1 MLKRRL
7 AGILVVL
14 PIVFPGVFSSAE
26 NPARVVDDEFG
37 EALHQREISPP
48 WFNGLDP
55 VATRSR
61 SKTAFVF
68 LTQAEI
74 NEDLDQ
80 FQTELMGRYA
90 YLRYN
95 EPDYEGPIQAIRD
108 NSSEGMSVDDF
119 DIELTKILA
128 LSIDGHGGVVGGYFP
143 EGFLPFR
150 IDRIGNR
157 YIAFW
162 ADRRDFVSNSYPF
175 ITKIDDMSID
185 EWRSALSVVVSKGSP
200 SYQTHY
206 GLRYLE
212 YIRFARSVAGV
223 DDPDVVEIELE
234 SRDGSRRLSAVLE
247 VADDPPIVEDWPV
260 SESGFLAGNIAYLR
274 ITRWLDD
281 AFDEVATWM
290 PRFAGAR
297 GLIIDIRDNRGGT
310 RSVLRELF
318 PYFVSASNP
327 PHVANAAKF
336 RLYSEFTYDHLA
348 GRNMFRESWSGWTP
362 AERNA
367 ISEFMETFEPEWVV
381 RESEFSDWH
390 FWLLSKT
397 SKPDA
402 YDLDGPIIFLMNKL
416 CWSAS
421 DVILSSVKGLPN
433 VTLIGEPSVGGSGA
447 RIITTLRNSGLD
459 LYMSSMVSFQN
470 TGQLYETN
478 GIQPDIYLE
487 PRPEFFLRGG
497 EDRVLRYAIQRI
509 VGTHRAAR
517 RVGRER

>member
-1 MLKRRL
+1 MSKQIGPVRTGGDAMLMRRL
-7 AGILVVL
+7 AGTFFVL
-14 PIVFPGVFSSAE
+14 SIIAVGPFISAE
-26 NPARVVDDEFG
+26 TP
-37 EALHQREISPP
+37 
-48 WFNGLDP
+48 GLDP
-55 VATRSR
+55 VASRSR
-61 SKTAFVF
+61 PETDAVF

-80 FQTELMGRYA
+80 FQTELEGRYA

-95 EPDYEGPIQAIRD
+95 EPDYAGAIQAIRD
-108 NSSEGMSVDDF
+108 FSGGGMSVDDF
-119 DIELTKILA
+119 DIELTKVLA
-128 LSIDGHGGVVGGYFP
+128 LSIDGHGTIAGGVFP
-143 EGFLPFR
+143 EGYLPFR
-150 IDRIGNR
+150 IDRIGRR

-162 ADRRDFVSNSYPF
+162 ADRRDFVSATYPF
-175 ITKIDDMSID
+175 ITKIDGMSID
-185 EWRSALSVVVSKGSP
+185 EWRAELSVVVSKGSP

-212 YIRFARSVAGV
+212 YIRFARSIARV

-234 SRDGSRRLSAVLE
+234 SRDGGERVTAVLE
-247 VADDPPIVEDWPV
+247 VVEDPPIVEDWPV
-260 SESGFLAGNIAYLR
+260 SESGFLEGNIAYLR
-274 ITRWLDD
+274 ITSWLED

-290 PRFAGAR
+290 PRFTGAR

-310 RSVLRELF
+310 RSVLRELY
-318 PYFVSASNP
+318 PYFVSASDP
-327 PHVANAAKF
+327 PHVANAAKY
-336 RLYSEFTYDHLA
+336 RLYSEFNYDHLA
-348 GRNMFRESWSGWTP
+348 GRNMYREEWAGWT
-362 AERNA
+362 ADERMA
-367 ISEFMETFEPEWVV
+367 ISEFMETFEPEWEV
-381 RESEFSDWH
+381 RETEFSDWH

-402 YDLDGPIIFLMNKL
+402 YDFDGPIIFLMNKL

-447 RIITTLRNSGLD
+447 MIITALRNSDLD
-459 LYMSSMVSFQN
+459 LYLSSMVSFQN

-497 EDRVLRYAIQRI
+497 DDRVLRYAIQRI
-509 VGTHRAAR
+509 VGTRRPAC
-517 RVGRER
+517 RVGR

>member
-1 MLKRRL
+1 MLKKIM
-7 AGILVVL
+7 AGIFVVL
-14 PIVFPGVFSSAE
+14 SIVVLGLFSWAE
-26 NPARVVDDEFG
+26 TPAPFLNDNFEGSLYRLG
-37 EALHQREISPP
+37 ISPQ
-48 WFNGLDP
+48 FLDGLDP

-61 SKTAFVF
+61 SKTAVVF
-68 LTQAEI
+68 LTQAQI

-80 FQTELMGRYA
+80 FQAELMGRYA

-95 EPDYEGPIQAIRD
+95 EPDYESAIQAIRD
-108 NSSEGMSVDDF
+108 NSSDGMSIDDF
-119 DIELTKILA
+119 DIELTKVLA
-128 LSIDGHGGVVGGYFP
+128 LSIDGHGGVAGGKFP

-162 ADRRDFVSNSYPF
+162 ADRRDFVSSSYPF
-175 ITKIDDMSID
+175 ITKIDDLSID
-185 EWRSALSVVVSKGSP
+185 EWRAALSVVVSKGSP

-212 YIRFARSVAGV
+212 YIRFARSIAGV

-234 SRDGSRRLSAVLE
+234 SRDGSRRVTAVLE
-247 VADDPPIVEDWPV
+247 IADEAPIVEDWPV

-274 ITRWLDD
+274 ITRWLED
-281 AFDEVATWM
+281 AFEEVATWM

-310 RSVLRELF
+310 RSVLPEF
-318 PYFVSASNP
+318 YPYFVSASDP
-327 PHVANAAKF
+327 PHVANAAKY

-348 GRNMFRESWSGWTP
+348 GRNMYRESWSGWTP
-362 AERNA
+362 AERSA
-367 ISEFMETFEPEWVV
+367 ISGFMETFEPEWVV

-390 FWLLSKT
+390 FWLLSKA

-402 YDLDGPIIFLMNKL
+402 YDFQGPIIFLMNKL

-470 TGQLYETN
+470 TGQLFETN
-478 GIQPDIYLE
+478 GVQPDIYLE
-487 PRPEFFLRGG
+487 PRPEFFLQGG
-497 EDRVLRYAIQRI
+497 DDRVLRYAIQRI
-509 VGTHRAAR
+509 VGTRRAAC
-517 RVGRER
+517 RVGR